1 MKRYF
6 SEFTVG
12 EEFVSAGRTVTEADI
27 AAFAG
32 VSGDFN
38 PLHTNERWVRENTTF
53 DGRIAHGALILS
65 ISTGLRTPE
74 LDDLQILAYLEVS
87 RRMLAPT
94 YPGDTVSMVQRVAD
108 LKPSRSRPGGGV
120 ITFEVTMSKDDGTV
134 VQQGADVF
142 LVGGPPVDALTAGRG

>member
-1 MKRYF
+1 MKRF
-6 SEFTVG
+6 FGDFTVG
-12 EEFVSAGRTVTEADI
+12 EEFTSAGRTVTEADI

-38 PLHTNERWVRENTTF
+38 PLHTDEHWVREHTGF

-74 LDDLQILAYLEVS
+74 LEDLQILAYLEVS

-94 YPGDTVSMVQRVAD
+94 YPGDTVSMVQRVAA
-108 LKPSRSRPGGGV
+108 LKPSKSRPRDGV
-120 ITFEVTMSKDDGTV
+120 LTLDVTMRKHDGTV
-134 VQQGADVF
+134 VQQGTDVF
-142 LVGGPPVDALTAGRG
+142 LVSGKDTTAGR